1 MADTKPVYLTE
12 QGRQDLL
19 VELEH
24 LRLVKRPEVAA
35 RISQAKE
42 YGDISENSEYEDAK
56 NEQAFTEGRIRT
68 IESLLARAR
77 VLREDGRTGGKDG
90 VRLGSRIKTVDDEGF
105 EESWMLVSSAEAN
118 ASQGKISDES
128 LVGKALLGKKAG
140 DQVTVQAPKG
150 AIKFKILAIT

>member
-1 MADTKPVYLTE
+1 MADVKPVYLTE
-12 QGRQDLL
+12 QGRKDLMA
-19 VELEH
+19 ELEH

-56 NEQAFTEGRIRT
+56 NEQAFAEGRIRT
-68 IESLLARAR
+68 IETLLARAR
-77 VLREDGRTGGKDG
+77 ILREDGRGGGKDG
-90 VRLGSRIKTVDDEGF
+90 VRLGSRITTVNDEGF

-128 LVGKALLGKKAG
+128 LVGKALMGKKAG

-150 AIKFKILAIT
+150 SIKFKIMTIA

>member
-1 MADTKPVYLTE
+1 MADDKPVFLTE
-12 QGRQDLL
+12 QGRQDLQA
-19 VELEH
+19 ELEQ

-68 IESLLARAR
+68 IEALLNRAR
-77 VLREDGRTGGKDG
+77 VLREDTGASA
-90 VRLGSRIKTVDDEGF
+90 VRLGSRITLLDDEGI
-105 EESWMLVSSAEAN
+105 EEKWMLVSSAEAK
-118 ASQGKISDES
+118 ASQGKISDDS
-128 LVGKALLGKKAG
+128 AVGRALLGKKAG

-150 AIKFKILAIT
+150 AIKFKILSID

>member
-1 MADTKPVYLTE
+1 MAEDKPVFLTE
-12 QGRQDLL
+12 QGRLDLQA
-19 VELEH
+19 ELEQ

-68 IESLLARAR
+68 IESLLSRAR
-77 VLREDGRTGGKDG
+77 VLREDARAGA
-90 VRLGSRIKTVDDEGF
+90 VRLGSRITILDDEGT
-105 EESWMLVSSAEAN
+105 EEKWMLVSSAEAK
-118 ASQGKISDES
+118 ASQGKISDDS
-128 LVGKALLGKKAG
+128 LVGRALLGKKAG

-150 AIKFKILAIT
+150 AIKYKVVSID